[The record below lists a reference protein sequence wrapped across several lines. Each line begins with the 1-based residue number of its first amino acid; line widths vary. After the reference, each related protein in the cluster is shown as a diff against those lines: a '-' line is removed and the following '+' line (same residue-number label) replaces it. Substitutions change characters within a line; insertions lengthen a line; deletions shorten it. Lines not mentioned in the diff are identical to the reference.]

1 MNDCLVFDATVGYN
15 ARLEETRLSTVKTPS
30 PVLWLNLTR
39 HCVPITRVTYTHS
52 YGGARTHAPLVGHGW
67 KESNE
72 LHVTEA
78 DRRVENKGGRNKH
91 RLFAIW
97 TRCVACQHNTIILW
111 FFFCRCLSALS
122 AQLITTTPPLSRA
135 RYKLLFIYDVPRRH
149 WRWVHTHTTYRAG
162 SVVPPSSTTM
172 NIFCLFLIRPIK

>member
-1 MNDCLVFDATVGYN
+1 MFQLHASHTHIHMEVRAHMHHSSGTGGKRAMNCMWRRPTAGWKIRAGETNTDCL
-15 ARLEETRLSTVKTPS
+15 
-30 PVLWLNLTR
+30 
-39 HCVPITRVTYTHS
+39 
-52 YGGARTHAPLVGHGW
+52 
-67 KESNE
+67 
-72 LHVTEA
+72 
-78 DRRVENKGGRNKH
+78 
-91 RLFAIW
+91 LFGQDVSRA
-97 TRCVACQHNTIILW
+97 NTIQSFYG

-149 WRWVHTHTTYRAG
+149 WRWVHTHTTYRAR

>member
-111 FFFCRCLSALS
+111 FFFVVAYLHSALN
-122 AQLITTTPPLSRA
+122 LSRPLHH
-135 RYKLLFIYDVPRRH
+135 YHELVINYYLFMMC
-149 WRWVHTHTTYRAG
+149 RAG
-162 SVVPPSSTTM
+162 IGDGFILIPHTVLGLSSHHLLQPW
-172 NIFCLFLIRPIK
+172 IFFACF